1 MAKLLVLPRN
11 VINFATCLG
20 DKHTFNNIQQLRT
33 AADGINNG
41 KNKMKKSKNSVLEF
55 TTKFINQNFRIKVFG
70 RDENGK
76 KINTL
81 VGVSGIIRLI
91 GEELFNKFIKRAL
104 KAGLDACRCA
114 LRRGLVVTLYA
125 K

>member
-1 MAKLLVLPRN
+1 MANKN
-11 VINFATCLG
+11 
-20 DKHTFNNIQQLRT
+20 KNIQRF
-33 AADGINNG
+33 
-41 KNKMKKSKNSVLEF
+41 SS
-55 TTKFINQNFRIKVFG
+55 KFINQNFRIKVFG

-91 GEELFNKFIKRAL
+91 GEELFYKFVQRAL
-104 KAGLDACRCA
+104 DCMLDVCVCK
-114 LRRGLVVTLYA
+114 LRRGLQVSLYV

>member
-1 MAKLLVLPRN
+1 MAN
-11 VINFATCLG
+11 
-20 DKHTFNNIQQLRT
+20 
-33 AADGINNG
+33 
-41 KNKMKKSKNSVLEF
+41 KNKNVKRFSS
-55 TTKFINQNFRIKVFG
+55 KFINQNFRIKVFG

-91 GEELFNKFIKRAL
+91 GEELFFKFVQRAL
-104 KAGLDACRCA
+104 DCMLDVCVCK
-114 LRRGLVVTLYA
+114 LRRGLQVSLYV

>member
-1 MAKLLVLPRN
+1 
-11 VINFATCLG
+11 
-20 DKHTFNNIQQLRT
+20 
-33 AADGINNG
+33 
-41 KNKMKKSKNSVLEF
+41 MKKSNQTTF

-81 VGVSGIIRLI
+81 MGVSGIIRLI
-91 GEELFNKFIKRAL
+91 GEELFYKFIQRAL
-104 KAGLDACRCA
+104 DCMMDCCVCK
-114 LRRGLVVTLYA
+114 LRRGIKVSLYV